1 MPNFLTESMPNF
13 SICLAY
19 KKMVLQ
25 FAKNTIT
32 SPVAETN
39 RARSVSMSQQT
50 GNGNTHLYSDEQAPS
65 AKPPQLSETIWQ
77 LPRQYVKVLFR
88 PSAQTFREEMGK
100 AGWGIVLIQFYLLIV
115 IAIVL
120 SYLGHVIPSSAL
132 HTTSAITFGAF
143 KPFGFLPSPYNGI
156 AFILGSFLIGLSTAY
171 LFSRLW
177 RGRGRFLAHAYSLL
191 LCTIPLVTI
200 SGALL
205 LIPATGSFVI
215 LLTSLVFA
223 LFVYRM
229 VLHGCIIMG
238 VHGLNAGKAALIVL
252 IFPMFIVGLALIALI
267 LLTIILIIVAGA
279 EFAGEALPGLFEF
292 VEWFPGKGERPKDT

>member
-1 MPNFLTESMPNF
+1 
-13 SICLAY
+13 
-19 KKMVLQ
+19 
-25 FAKNTIT
+25 
-32 SPVAETN
+32 
-39 RARSVSMSQQT
+39 MSQQT
-50 GNGNTHLYSDEQAPS
+50 RKSNTNSYSDEEAPS
-65 AKPPQLSETIWQ
+65 IKPPQLSETIWQ

-100 AGWGIVLIQFYLLIV
+100 AGWGIVLVQFYLLIV
-115 IAIVL
+115 ITVVL

-132 HTTSAITFGAF
+132 HTTSTITFGSF

-215 LLTSLVFA
+215 LFTSLVVA
-223 LFVYRM
+223 LFIFRM

-238 VHGLNAGKAALIVL
+238 VHGLSAGKAALIVL
-252 IFPMFIVGLALIALI
+252 IIPMLFVGLAMLG
-267 LLTIILIIVAGA
+267 LIIFLLFIGA
-279 EFAGEALPGLFEF
+279 EALGGLFEIF
-292 VEWFPGKGERPKDT
+292 DWFPGESGKRKDTPPLTKW